1 VAEKASTR
9 EKTAPHPED
18 PRKPDSPDDVT
29 KPGWKYVFRKT
40 MREFTT
46 DQCTDLA
53 ASLTYYA
60 TLALFPALLAIVSLL
75 GLFGQAE
82 RTTNA
87 VLDIMSTFVSPDM
100 IEGLKEPITNLVETP
115 AAGFAFVTG
124 VVIAL
129 WSASGYVG
137 AFARAMNRIYSVQEG
152 RPFYKLRPTMFII
165 TIISVIL
172 LVIAGLTLVL
182 SGPIAEKVGAAIGL
196 GEVALTVWNVL
207 KWPVLAGIAVVLIA
221 ILYYGTPNVKQPK
234 FRWMSLGSL
243 IALIVW
249 LIASLLFAFYV
260 SNFSSYN
267 ATYGSLGTII
277 VFLLWV
283 WITNIALLFGA
294 EFDAEM
300 ERVRELQAGIEAEET
315 IQLPP
320 RDTKQSDKL
329 ADKVAQDV
337 LIGRRLRQT
346 NGKTDGKENA
356 NKEDSD
362 KKDEKANR

>member
-9 EKTAPHPED
+9 AKTAPHPED
-18 PRKPDSPDDVT
+18 PRKPDSPDDVH
-29 KPGWKYVFRKT
+29 KPGWKYVLRKT
-40 MREFTT
+40 MREFST

-53 ASLTYYA
+53 AALTYFA

-82 RTTNA
+82 KTTSA
-87 VLDIMSTFVSPDM
+87 VLDIMSGFVSPDM
-100 IEGLKEPITNLVETP
+100 IKGLEGPITSLVETP

-124 VVIAL
+124 IVGAL

-152 RPFYKLRPTMFII
+152 RPFYKLRPTMFIV
-165 TIISVIL
+165 TIISVVL
-172 LVIAGLTLVL
+172 LVVAGLMLVL
-182 SGPIAEKVGAAIGL
+182 SGPIAEKVGGAIGL
-196 GEVALTVWNVL
+196 GSVAVTIWNIA
-207 KWPVLAGIAVVLIA
+207 KWPVLAAIMVLLVA
-221 ILYYGTPNVKQPK
+221 ILYYATPNVKQPK

-243 IALIVW
+243 LALVIWV
-249 LIASLLFAFYV
+249 IASIGFAFYV
-260 SNFSSYN
+260 SNFGSYN
-267 ATYGSLGTII
+267 ATYGALGTMI

-320 RDTKQSDKL
+320 RDTKKSDKL
-329 ADKVAQDV
+329 ADKVAEDV

-346 NGKTDGKENA
+346 NGKSDGKEKA
-356 NKEDSD
+356 DD
-362 KKDEKANR
+362 KDGDKAEKASR

>member
-40 MREFTT
+40 MREFST

-53 ASLTYYA
+53 AALTYFA

-75 GLFGQAE
+75 GLFGQAGA
-82 RTTNA
+82 TTNA
-87 VLDIMSTFVSPDM
+87 VLDIMSSFVSPNM
-100 IEGLKEPITNLVETP
+100 VEGLREPITNLVETP
-115 AAGFAFVTG
+115 AAGFAFFTG
-124 VVIAL
+124 IIGAL

-137 AFARAMNRIYSVQEG
+137 AFARAMNRIYSVEEG
-152 RPFYKLRPTMFII
+152 RPFYKLRPTMFIV
-165 TIISVIL
+165 TIISVAL
-172 LVIAGLTLVL
+172 LVIAGLMLVL
-182 SGPIAEKVGAAIGL
+182 SGPIAEKVGSAIGL
-196 GEVALTVWNVL
+196 GSVAVTIWNIV
-207 KWPVLAGIAVVLIA
+207 KWPVLAAIMVLLVA
-221 ILYYGTPNVKQPK
+221 ILYYATPNVKQPK

-243 IALIVW
+243 LALVVW
-249 LIASLLFAFYV
+249 VIASIGFAFYV
-260 SNFSSYN
+260 SNFGSYN
-267 ATYGSLGTII
+267 ATYGALGTMI

-346 NGKTDGKENA
+346 NGKSDGKENA
-356 NKEDSD
+356 DD
-362 KKDEKANR
+362 KADDKNEKAKR